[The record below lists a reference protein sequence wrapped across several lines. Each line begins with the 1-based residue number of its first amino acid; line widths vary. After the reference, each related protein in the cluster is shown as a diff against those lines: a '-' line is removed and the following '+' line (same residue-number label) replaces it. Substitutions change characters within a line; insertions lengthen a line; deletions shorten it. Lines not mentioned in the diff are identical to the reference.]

1 MHSSAE
7 ALTPARSYSVP
18 SGAHAVDAPAAVN
31 DDDEI
36 LRPVL
41 VTDADDAE
49 VAEVAEVA
57 AGDPADAESDKVA
70 LADAV
75 TSAVVAGAEAPATSA
90 SAADPAVRS
99 VLITPVARTVTRGV
113 AKVVHAP
120 LSEEILTVK
129 PAVEATEE
137 HAAGESAAQTTEV
150 VAETAAEVAARPVV
164 EKVVEAAKPVE
175 DGASASSSAMIRRS
189 TLLPPAPQSNAP
201 VPVFR
206 PPGSGR
212 TTPASMPAIQEPSP
226 PSAFARGE
234 DEDVVVIEEPE
245 LTREMYAEMV
255 TLATVS
261 RTRPPPPPPAAAT
274 PAAPSA
280 SLLSSLA
287 IEEEEEEMT
296 QIVYVRPKSSPLKA
310 PRAAEALPGPAD
322 EGAARAVPVTD
333 TAGISDEIGARAEPA
348 AEPVEPA
355 AVPVASADE
364 AAVSEVAAEVTSTRM
379 VRPRAA
385 AEDETPT
392 LLFAP
397 SSVEILLPVP
407 EPSAGESSANTAAKP
422 EAAAAEEKP
431 AVPVAEAEVGP
442 VEGATNREEAGS
454 IEIAVAVDEP
464 VVEVAADRVEAEV
477 VVATGEVEVAADR
490 PAEAIVKSVEQPAAK
505 RHHAE
510 LDDADDPLLGLVI
523 DERFRL
529 EKVIGSG
536 GMSRVYQASHV
547 RSGGKLA
554 IKIIE
559 LHLSHRPDT
568 MKRCEQEARAM
579 MEIQSNHVVRA
590 YDVGTFPT
598 GQLYVVMELLNGE
611 TLEDMIKRDGP
622 IPWERVATMALQ
634 ICSGLIAGH
643 KRGIFHRDVK
653 PQNCMRV
660 DLDDNVDHVKLIDFG
675 LARDMNNGEAGVTQE
690 GIILG
695 TPEYMA
701 PELIASRATPDARSD
716 VYALGATMYK
726 LLTGSAVF
734 HEKNA
739 LDTLFQHKHT
749 APRPPS
755 QVAPE
760 LDIPGTIDAI
770 VMRALAKDPAQRFAS
785 VDEMAQRLR
794 VALGRPGPES
804 GRFSASALRERS
816 QPIVVAGVVN
826 SETTP
831 APAPTRPVTSPSVVV
846 QGSTRPVTGPSVI
859 VQGSTRPVTGPSVVV
874 QGSTRP
880 VTNPSVVAA
889 RRVPAAPMPLPMP
902 APVAEQPFPWVRTT
916 VVLVGLIVL
925 AMFVWPKSRSA
936 DTSTKIAKVGPRDQG
951 TATPVRSPKIPPRD
965 VKAPPAPVVA
975 PVADSGPAEPAE
987 PTEPTDVAPPVVPAD
1002 TVPDVTPPIRPGK
1015 PTAEEFNFR
1024 SARSLIAE
1032 QHDYL
1037 RQTCMKKGR
1046 EPLRVL
1052 KFRITVKPS
1061 GRSQIFVDAD
1071 PAVRTCVRTVLGFGY
1086 PPSTSG
1092 ASFDYTLW
1100 LADSRLDRRT
1110 R

>member
-1 MHSSAE
+1 MRRHIQLPGSRIPKNSLQSSAE
-7 ALTPARSYSVP
+7 PLPPTRSYSAP
-18 SGAHAVDAPAAVN
+18 SRPGAVDAAAVN
-31 DDDEI
+31 DDDEL

-41 VTDADDAE
+41 VAE
-49 VAEVAEVA
+49 VEDTATNEGAT
-57 AGDPADAESDKVA
+57 GGVA

-75 TSAVVAGAEAPATSA
+75 TSAVEGSAEAPAPA
-90 SAADPAVRS
+90 SAADAEANATVTS
-99 VLITPVARTVTRGV
+99 VLVTPVARTVTRGV

-120 LSEEILTVK
+120 LSDEVLAVDGAVTAS
-129 PAVEATEE
+129 PAE
-137 HAAGESAAQTTEV
+137 G
-150 VAETAAEVAARPVV
+150 VAEGV
-164 EKVVEAAKPVE
+164 AAKPVE
-175 DGASASSSAMIRRS
+175 DASASSSMMRRS
-189 TLLPPAPQSNAP
+189 TLLPPTPQSNAP

-206 PPGSGR
+206 PPGAGR
-212 TTPASMPAIQEPSP
+212 TTPSSMPAIQEPSP
-226 PSAFARGE
+226 PSAFAKEE
-234 DEDVVVIEEPE
+234 DEDIAVIEEPE

-255 TLATVS
+255 TLASVS
-261 RTRPPPPPPAAAT
+261 RTRPPPPRQPAPPAAT
-274 PAAPSA
+274 SA

-287 IEEEEEEMT
+287 IEEEEENEMT
-296 QIVYVRPKSSPLKA
+296 QVVYVRPKTSRSRPHH
-310 PRAAEALPGPAD
+310 AAEALPGP
-322 EGAARAVPVTD
+322 TD
-333 TAGISDEIGARAEPA
+333 AA
-348 AEPVEPA
+348 AEPVASAAMSDAA
-355 AVPVASADE
+355 AVPAESDAARSVDASEPA
-364 AAVSEVAAEVTSTRM
+364 SEVAAEVAVAPT
-379 VRPRAA
+379 VRRRLAA
-385 AEDETPT
+385 DDETPT
-392 LLFAP
+392 LMFAP

-407 EPSAGESSANTAAKP
+407 EKDAAESPANTATQPAVQ
-422 EAAAAEEKP
+422 AEEEP
-431 AVPVAEAEVGP
+431 
-442 VEGATNREEAGS
+442 
-454 IEIAVAVDEP
+454 AVAVEAKSEDRP
-464 VVEVAADRVEAEV
+464 VEVATNNEEAASPAVADKPVEATAADKPVEV
-477 VVATGEVEVAADR
+477 VAGAIVEDKPVEAIAADKPVEAIVVDKPVEVV
-490 PAEAIVKSVEQPAAK
+490 AEAIVEDTPVEAARAVVEAVEPPAP
-505 RHHAE
+505 RRAE
-510 LDDADDPLLGLVI
+510 VDDAEDPLLGLVI
-523 DERFRL
+523 DERYRL

-590 YDVGTFPT
+590 HDVGTFPT

-622 IPWERVATMALQ
+622 IPWDRVATMALQ
-634 ICSGLIAGH
+634 ICSGLTAGH

-675 LARDMNNGEAGVTQE
+675 LARDMNSGEAGVTQE

-755 QVAPE
+755 QVAPDLE
-760 LDIPGTIDAI
+760 IPGSIDAI
-770 VMRALAKDPAQRFAS
+770 VMQALAKDPAQRFVS

-794 VALGRPGPES
+794 VALGRSGPES
-804 GRFSASALRERS
+804 GRFSASAVRERS
-816 QPIVVAGVVN
+816 QPTVAAGVVD
-826 SETTP
+826 TDAVP
-831 APAPTRPVTSPSVVV
+831 AASPSARPVTGPSVVVSTRPVTSPSVVV
-846 QGSTRPVTGPSVI
+846 QGSTRPVTN
-859 VQGSTRPVTGPSVVV
+859 PSVVV

-880 VTNPSVVAA
+880 VTNPSVVVQ
-889 RRVPAAPMPLPMP
+889 RRPPPAPAPMPLPMP
-902 APVAEQPFPWVRTT
+902 PPVADQPFPWVRTAA
-916 VVLVGLIVL
+916 VLVGLIVL
-925 AMFVWPKSRSA
+925 AMFVWPRPRTTDA
-936 DTSTKIAKVGPRDQG
+936 PPKIAGVGPHDQG
-951 TATPVRSPKIPPRD
+951 TAPSARSPKIPPRD

-975 PVADSGPAEPAE
+975 PAADSGPVEP
-987 PTEPTDVAPPVVPAD
+987 EPTDDTPSVVLAD
-1002 TVPDVTPPIRPGK
+1002 TVPDVKSSRPG
-1015 PTAEEFNFR
+1015 ADEFNFR

-1052 KFRITVKPS
+1052 KFRISVKPS
-1061 GRSQIFVDAD
+1061 GRSQIVIDAD

-1086 PPSTSG
+1086 PPSTAG

>member
-1 MHSSAE
+1 MNSSAE

-18 SGAHAVDAPAAVN
+18 SGSHAVDAPAAVN
-31 DDDEI
+31 DDDEV
-36 LRPVL
+36 LRPVF
-41 VTDADDAE
+41 VAD
-49 VAEVAEVA
+49 
-57 AGDPADAESDKVA
+57 AGDPPVAESSMVA
-70 LADAV
+70 LAEAV
-75 TSAVVAGAEAPATSA
+75 TSAVVAGAEAPAKSA

-129 PAVEATEE
+129 PVEATEE
-137 HAAGESAAQTTEV
+137 HAAGESATQTADA
-150 VAETAAEVAARPVV
+150 VAETAAEVAA
-164 EKVVEAAKPVE
+164 KSE
-175 DGASASSSAMIRRS
+175 DSASASSSAMIRRS

-206 PPGSGR
+206 PPGAGR
-212 TTPASMPAIQEPSP
+212 TTPTSMPAIQEPSP

-261 RTRPPPPPPAAAT
+261 RTRPPPPAAA
-274 PAAPSA
+274 PPVAPSA

-296 QIVYVRPKSSPLKA
+296 QIVYVRPKSSPSKA
-310 PRAAEALPGPAD
+310 HRAAEALPGPSD
-322 EGAARAVPVTD
+322 EGAAPSVAVTD
-333 TAGISDEIGARAEPA
+333 KTAGISDEIGARAEPA
-348 AEPVEPA
+348 A
-355 AVPVASADE
+355 VP
-364 AAVSEVAAEVTSTRM
+364 EVAAEVTSTRM

-407 EPSAGESSANTAAKP
+407 EPSEGESSANTAAKP
-422 EAAAAEEKP
+422 EAAAAEEEP
-431 AVPVAEAEVGP
+431 AVPVAAELEARP
-442 VEGATNREEAGS
+442 VEGVTNSEEGGS
-454 IEIAVAVDEP
+454 VAVDEP
-464 VVEVAADRVEAEV
+464 AAV
-477 VVATGEVEVAADR
+477 VAADR
-490 PAEAIVKSVEQPAAK
+490 PAEATVAADKDKVEADVADATAEVAADRAEEAIVKSVEQPTAK
-505 RHHAE
+505 RHHAAE

-675 LARDMNNGEAGVTQE
+675 LARDINNGEAGVTQE

-755 QVAPE
+755 LVAPE

-770 VMRALAKDPAQRFAS
+770 VMQALAKDPAQRFAS
-785 VDEMAQRLR
+785 VDEVAQRLR

-816 QPIVVAGVVN
+816 QPIVAAGVVN
-826 SETTP
+826 SETT

-859 VQGSTRPVTGPSVVV
+859 VQGSTRPVTSPSVAL

-889 RRVPAAPMPLPMP
+889 RRVPPAPMPLPMP

-925 AMFVWPKSRSA
+925 AMFVWPRSQSA

-951 TATPVRSPKIPPRD
+951 TATPVRSPKLPPRD

-975 PVADSGPAEPAE
+975 PVADSGPAEP
-987 PTEPTDVAPPVVPAD
+987 TDVAPPVVPAD
-1002 TVPDVTPPIRPGK
+1002 TVPNVRPPTRPGR
-1015 PTAEEFNFR
+1015 PTVEEFNFR

-1032 QHDYL
+1032 QHEYL

-1052 KFRITVKPS
+1052 KFRISVKPS
-1061 GRSQIFVDAD
+1061 GRSQIDVDAD

-1086 PPSTSG
+1086 PPSPEG